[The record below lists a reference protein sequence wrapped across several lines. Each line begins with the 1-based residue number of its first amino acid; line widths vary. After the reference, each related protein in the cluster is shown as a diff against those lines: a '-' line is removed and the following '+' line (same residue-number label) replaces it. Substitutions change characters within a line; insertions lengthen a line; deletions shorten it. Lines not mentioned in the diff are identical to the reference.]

1 MYLVLQRE
9 GDETPTRWRYDFK
22 KLMSVEREDI
32 ERRTGK
38 NFAQFTQDVL
48 QGNSLCRRALLF
60 TYLRRDHPK
69 TRFEDVDFGWNELRL
84 EYSKQEF
91 ETMRE
96 NVLESLHGDE
106 LAAAL
111 ASIDKNIE
119 GAFDDTE
126 AAAEGKAQLPIAD

>member
-1 MYLVLQRE
+1 MYLVLKRE
-9 GDETPTRWRYDFK
+9 GDAEPTRWRYNPK

-32 ERRTGK
+32 ERRTGR

-69 TRFEDVDFGWNELRL
+69 TKFEDVDFAWDELTL

-91 ETMRE
+91 ESMRE
-96 NVLESLHGDE
+96 NMLESLHGDE
-106 LAAAL
+106 LAASL
-111 ASIDKNIE
+111 AAIDRHIE
-119 GAFDDTE
+119 DAFDDTE
-126 AAAEGKAQLPIAD
+126 TEGKVQLPIAE

>member
-1 MYLVLQRE
+1 MYLVLKRE
-9 GDETPTRWRYDFK
+9 GDAEPTRWRYNPK

-32 ERRTGK
+32 ERRTGR

-69 TRFEDVDFGWNELRL
+69 TRFEDVDFAWDELTL

-91 ETMRE
+91 ESMRE
-96 NVLESLHGDE
+96 NMLESLHGDE
-106 LAAAL
+106 LAASL
-111 ASIDKNIE
+111 AAIDRHIE
-119 GAFDDTE
+119 DAFDDTE
-126 AAAEGKAQLPIAD
+126 TEGKAQLPIAE